1 MFASGESQKEVIR
14 PVFNRAIMI
23 DFQGA
28 KITSDVRFPLVR
40 EIDDPF
46 KIIDPMIDPMK
57 DCWLGFIGLKSM
69 RFLFTDGAVCPSSE
83 KN

>member
-23 DFQGA
+23 DFQGT

-46 KIIDPMIDPMK
+46 KIIDPMK
-57 DCWLGFIGLKSM
+57 DCWLGFIGRKSM